1 MKYMIAAV
9 AAACALTCANA
20 NAATFD
26 FSYDFNNGGV
36 IEGSLDGTVDGSFID
51 DISNVHM
58 TFQGLAFD
66 QPLVTA
72 SYLPNGSLSLGT
84 PIVSF
89 DATQNDFAF
98 GNSNSTE
105 YLIVVG
111 SASAA
116 GAGASE
122 VETIGPLG
130 SATDEPMNSSWSITP
145 APVPLP
151 AAVWLL
157 SSGVSLLGAWGRRKA
172 A

>member
-20 NAATFD
+20 NATMFD
-26 FSYDFNNGGV
+26 FSYTFNNGGV
-36 IEGSLDGTVDGSFID
+36 LDGSLEGTLDGSFID
-51 DISNVHM
+51 NISNVHM
-58 TFQGLAFD
+58 SFQGLAFD

-89 DATQNDFAF
+89 DATRNDFAF
-98 GNSNSTE
+98 GNATSTQ
-105 YLIVVG
+105 YVIFIG

-122 VETIGPLG
+122 AVAIPPLG
-130 SATDEPMNSSWSITP
+130 SASDEPMNSSWSITP
-145 APVPLP
+145 SPVPLP

-157 SSGVSLLGAWGRRKA
+157 SSGVGLLGAWGRRKA